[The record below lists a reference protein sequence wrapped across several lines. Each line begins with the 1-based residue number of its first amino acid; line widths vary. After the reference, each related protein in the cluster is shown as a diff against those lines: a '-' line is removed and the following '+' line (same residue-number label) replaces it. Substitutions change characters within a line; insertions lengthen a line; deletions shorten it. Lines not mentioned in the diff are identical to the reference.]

1 MAAKKQ
7 DKESESYLNSKQI
20 HSQIKTNKKYI
31 RKLFTTKINLI
42 KKLVDYQISLTDM
55 YLRQILVKEHLR
67 LRYNENIVVNNT
79 LINQINLS
87 HSIIILIENTFYGSA
102 RVLLRQF
109 FEFLIIGKFSE
120 FDNNIVQKWESKTE
134 GVRDFDINL
143 SLDIFNKLK
152 MKKDIS
158 LLQKTWRMLSDLSHP
173 TKYSQQMP
181 PLSDIDDNLAWI
193 KESYPDIHHTL
204 DLFFMLLC
212 MNYHL
217 LISNWGRKGKG
228 WDSGYYKDS
237 VGVWKKEKIIK
248 EKIRIIIKGY
258 FEINKKHKG
267 INTELKKTILQYK
280 QNWQK

>member
-109 FEFLIIGKFSE
+109 FEFLI
-120 FDNNIVQKWESKTE
+120 
-134 GVRDFDINL
+134 
-143 SLDIFNKLK
+143 
-152 MKKDIS
+152 
-158 LLQKTWRMLSDLSHP
+158 
-173 TKYSQQMP
+173 
-181 PLSDIDDNLAWI
+181 
-193 KESYPDIHHTL
+193 
-204 DLFFMLLC
+204 
-212 MNYHL
+212 
-217 LISNWGRKGKG
+217 
-228 WDSGYYKDS
+228 
-237 VGVWKKEKIIK
+237 
-248 EKIRIIIKGY
+248 
-258 FEINKKHKG
+258 
-267 INTELKKTILQYK
+267 
-280 QNWQK
+280 